1 MVGLTLRG
9 KGHEVTIAYLPYSS
23 LEKEINSFDLRRQD
37 LYTRRVLQ
45 PLNGLIRVVSLLDV
59 QPAEKLPE
67 PLAQVVNESAGFDTM
82 YALQVEDFDPRSEL
96 FRLRTKRNHSA
107 LLRALSLLASERPDV
122 VLIPNGLVTELG
134 IVYRAARHL
143 ELNTVT
149 YEFNDQREQIWLS
162 QNEIVMHQD
171 TDALWKPAVRFRWQI
186 IKGRQSPNWRTIE
199 VTPASMGRVR
209 ASGRMSLP

>member
-1 MVGLTLRG
+1 MVGLALRG
-9 KGHEVTIAYLPYSS
+9 KGHEVTIAYLPYGN
-23 LEKEINSFDLRRQD
+23 LDKEINSFDLRRQD

-67 PLAQVVNESAGFDTM
+67 SLEQVVDESAALRHHV
-82 YALQVEDFDPRSEL
+82 YACRWRTSTADQSCFS
-96 FRLRTKRNHSA
+96 LRTKRNHSA
-107 LLRALSLLASERPDV
+107 LLRALSLLASELPDV

-134 IVYRAARHL
+134 VVYQAARHL

-171 TDALWKPAVRFRWQI
+171 TRCSLGSAWC
-186 IKGRQSPNWRTIE
+186 T
-199 VTPASMGRVR
+199 ASDR
-209 ASGRMSLP
+209 